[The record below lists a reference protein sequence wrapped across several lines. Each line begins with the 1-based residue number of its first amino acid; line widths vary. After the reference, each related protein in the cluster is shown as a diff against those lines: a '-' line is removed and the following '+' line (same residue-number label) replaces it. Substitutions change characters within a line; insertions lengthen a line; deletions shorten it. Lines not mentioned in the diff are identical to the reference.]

1 MSARDLVAALL
12 QVEAEQDREFSAK
25 LRQQGQ
31 VGLRTLG
38 LTFAGVILFMA
49 TAMLLIVGTT
59 GPVAVVPLG
68 AAILV
73 VCAVCLGLSR
83 MDLKFPREIGVVAVV
98 LAGALLISIS
108 VVRTEADPQADRYIS
123 GQIALTLMIALTAL
137 PLRPSQALGASGALL
152 VAYIAIATVSGR
164 PLDAG
169 VLTALLAMMPLAT
182 AMAAIIYGRTWQMH
196 TAHSEQLTASREL
209 SRSEIRRFVAQS
221 AATMS
226 RMAAALSHELN
237 TPVGALKSSIDTLG
251 ALAERRNTTNEVQIA
266 RITALEEQVRRSAR
280 EAASRLQEVV
290 LRLQRVT
297 NLDRAEVQSVDLNSL
312 VRDVVYLMQS
322 EAQARQR
329 EVKLHLED
337 LPSIE
342 CRPQQLSAVLQN
354 VLTAAV
360 ESAASAVLVETSQ
373 NDGFAEIIFHT
384 TAPQLNAA
392 ETQAIFDPGFE
403 ELRGRIA
410 AGNWGLFMARQVIR
424 ENGGEMRME
433 RGRGFI
439 VSLPVPKSR

>member
-12 QVEAEQDREFSAK
+12 QTEAEQDREFSAK

-31 VGLRTLG
+31 AGLRTLG
-38 LTFAGVILFMA
+38 LSYAAVVVFMA
-49 TAMLLIVGTT
+49 LAMLLIVGTP
-59 GPVAVVPLG
+59 GPVAVIPLG
-68 AAILV
+68 AGILV
-73 VCAVCLGLSR
+73 VCAVCLVLSR
-83 MDLKFPREIGVVAVV
+83 MDLKFPREIGVVAIV

-108 VVRTEADPQADRYIS
+108 MVRTEADPQADRYIS
-123 GQIALTLMIALTAL
+123 GQIAITLMIALTAL
-137 PLRPSQALGASGALL
+137 PLRPLQALGASGALL
-152 VAYIAIATVSGR
+152 IAYIIVSAVAAHPLNGGVVAALIAML
-164 PLDAG
+164 PL
-169 VLTALLAMMPLAT
+169 TT

-196 TAHSEQLTASREL
+196 KAHTEQLNASREL
-209 SRSEIRRFVAQS
+209 SRSELRRFVAQS

-237 TPVGALKSSIDTLG
+237 TPVGALKSSIDTLA

-266 RITALEEQVRRSAR
+266 RINALEEQVRRSAR
-280 EAASRLQEVV
+280 DAAARLQDVV
-290 LRLQRVT
+290 MRLQRVT

-322 EAQARQR
+322 EAQSRQR
-329 EVKLHLED
+329 EVKLHLTD
-337 LPSIE
+337 LPSID

-360 ESAASAVLVETSQ
+360 ESAASTVLVETVV
-373 NDGFAEIIFHT
+373 NDGLAEVIFHT

-439 VSLPVPKSR
+439 VSLPVPASR